1 MAELRN
7 YVMGIIALMFVG
19 LMAVLFIIPQA
30 ASNGGYTVSN
40 PQYTALSNNLNNLNS
55 SVSTFNQ
62 QMQNASSSTTTQP
75 GGLDLLSG
83 LTFAISS
90 IGPSIGLMFGLI
102 GSSTGVFSSIAALLG
117 SVIGVPA
124 ISFSEV
130 LLFLMFSISGALII
144 LAFIYKWFD

>member
-62 QMQNASSSTTTQP
+62 QMQNASSSTTTQI